1 MEQKALKGKKGQTAL
16 KVKKLD
22 DTKSILETPKDI
34 VDVDA
39 DSNINAKADA
49 KIIKSILKP
58 EKTINEGHIFKGEVI
73 EKPKEKPKE
82 KPVEKPK
89 EKPKEKVVQK
99 KKVKV
104 EQQKQQPPP
113 ISLSKNDDKPE
124 SIVYE
129 NDYREIIMNYNPK
142 KNVSIPVLT
151 DYEIAF
157 ILGKRATQIAY
168 GSIPLIEVKAGMNHI
183 QIAEEELKQK
193 KTPYIIK
200 RTIGNK
206 IEYYKICDMVGYD

>member
-1 MEQKALKGKKGQTAL
+1 MEQKALLKGKKGQTAL

-22 DTKSILETPKDI
+22 DTKPIQETPKD
-34 VDVDA
+34 VVVV
-39 DSNINAKADA
+39 DSNVDA

-58 EKTINEGHIFKGEVI
+58 EKAINEGHIFKGEVKEKVI
-73 EKPKEKPKE
+73 EKSKVKAEEKPNEKVKE
-82 KPVEKPK
+82 KPV
-89 EKPKEKVVQK
+89 QK
-99 KKVKV
+99 KIVKV
-104 EQQKQQPPP
+104 EPQKQQPPP
-113 ISLSKNDDKPE
+113 ISLTKNDDKPE
-124 SIVYE
+124 PIVYE

-168 GSIPLIEVKAGMNHI
+168 GSIPLIEVKSGMNHI